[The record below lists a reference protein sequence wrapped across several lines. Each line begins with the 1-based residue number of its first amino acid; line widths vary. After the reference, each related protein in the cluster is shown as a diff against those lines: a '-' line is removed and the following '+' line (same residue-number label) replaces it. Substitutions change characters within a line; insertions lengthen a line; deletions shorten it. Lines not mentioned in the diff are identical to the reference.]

1 MRITCT
7 IALVSAAVIAEFF
20 MQSAG
25 AQQKN
30 SPKREAKTVDSDW
43 PFYRH
48 DIAGTGYSRLAQIT
62 VQNAGR
68 LTQAW
73 NYRFQFDAPAS
84 GAKGKAKGGGGPNS
98 EATPIVVNDVMYLP
112 AGNHVVALE
121 PESGRE
127 IWNYQVTG
135 GAPSRRGVAY
145 WTGDGRNPPRI
156 LVTAGRRLIALNA
169 STGKLDPGFANEGE
183 LDMVVPYNSVPL
195 VYKNVVVV
203 GANTPAGPFG
213 APGNAR
219 AFDARTGVKLWEFS
233 SVAQPGQ
240 PGHDTWEGDSWK
252 DRSGVNAWPF
262 YFTVD
267 ERRGLVFLPLAS
279 PTSDFYGGDRKG
291 ANLYGNSVVAVEI
304 ETGKYRWHFQTI
316 HHDLWDHDPPAPPA
330 LFDIV
335 RGSTTIPALA
345 LTTKSGY
352 MYILNRETGQPIFG
366 VEERPV
372 PKSDVPG
379 EQAFPTQPFPVKP
392 PPIARNT
399 YSPDDLVT
407 ANDTTAEHAQA
418 CRDLIARNGGVT
430 NAGPFTTWAYRAEG
444 APIKS
449 SLVFPGGLGGA
460 NWGGVAWDPNLG
472 YAFVVSLDDGA
483 LGWMEK
489 TREGSPVP
497 YDRTILE
504 GAGPGRGNFE
514 VRIGGVA
521 WPCQKPPWGRLTAVN
536 IATGDFAWQIP
547 LGITEGL
554 PEEKQNTG
562 RPALAG
568 AIVTA
573 GGVLFVGSTDD
584 NRFRGIEARSGKQLW
599 VTKLDRRANANPITY
614 QGKNGKQYVAIV
626 ATDTLVVFALP

>member
-1 MRITCT
+1 MRITWM
-7 IALVSAAVIAEFF
+7 IALVSTAAIAEFF

-30 SPKREAKTVDSDW
+30 SPKLAAKTVDGDW

-48 DIAGTGYSRLAQIT
+48 DIAGTGYSSLAQIT

-73 NYRFQFDAPAS
+73 NYRFQSDAPVP
-84 GAKGKAKGGGGPNS
+84 GAKAKAKGGGGPNS

-127 IWNYQVTG
+127 IWNYQVAG

-169 STGKLDPGFANEGE
+169 NTGKLDPGFANEGE

-219 AFDARTGVKLWEFS
+219 AFDARTGVTLWEFS

-240 PGHDTWEGDSWK
+240 PGHDTWEGESWK
-252 DRSGVNAWPF
+252 DRSGANAWPF

-291 ANLYGNSVVAVEI
+291 ANLYGNSLVAVDI
-304 ETGKYRWHFQTI
+304 ETGKYKWHFQTI

-335 RGSTTIPALA
+335 RGGTTIPALA

-392 PPIARNT
+392 PPIARNS
-399 YSPDDLVT
+399 YSPEDLVT
-407 ANDTTAEHAQA
+407 ADDTTAEHAQA
-418 CRDLIARNGGVT
+418 CRDLITRNGGVS
-430 NAGPFTTWAYRAEG
+430 NSGPFTTWAFRAEG
-444 APIKS
+444 APVRS

-460 NWGGVAWDPNLG
+460 NWGGVAWDPNLR
-472 YAFVVSLDDGA
+472 YAFVVSQDDGA

-489 TREGSPVP
+489 TPEGSPVP
-497 YDRTILE
+497 YDKTILE

-536 IATGDFAWQIP
+536 TATGDFAWQIP

-554 PEEKQNTG
+554 PEPKQNTG
-562 RPALAG
+562 RPGLAG

-584 NRFRGIEARSGKQLW
+584 NRFRGIEARTGKQLW
-599 VTKLDRRANANPITY
+599 GTKLDRRANANPITY